1 MKERKQ
7 RMPFSFF
14 FSASI
19 LINMT
24 YHCRVFYDKIKHMNE
39 SRGTL
44 DEGTERGTVML
55 TWENMI
61 ALRMQRQ
68 GLSAHVDK
76 REYKKLYR
84 DLSPGLNLHW
94 HGFGQPP
101 CLVNRTDFDDVAYN
115 GKRQLE
121 RKLVKG
127 RFQNGNIGF
136 IEAEQMEL
144 FACMYQKP
152 YRPNEFTEILL
163 HLIEREGPMNIQLM
177 KEMTGFLVKEI
188 TPALHRLQEAF
199 ILFEDQNDGEWD
211 RAWYQFEE
219 IFPEVDRNRYTRQQA
234 LEYVLPGLFYR
245 FVYLTEE
252 NARHFY
258 GLPKKDVGA
267 VLKKMEA
274 EGKLTAWQDGWL
286 APGDKALLEQNNY
299 QEMSSILAL
308 HRNDPLVRTEEWRLK
323 EIYKGK
329 EKGSEVMQYLLIDGQ
344 IRGAVLGHFRYGP
357 YDLHEIRTELTEE
370 ELQCRREEILE
381 AVQEV
386 NGEREDIG
394 SLLISC
400 RTN

>member
-1 MKERKQ
+1 
-7 RMPFSFF
+7 
-14 FSASI
+14 
-19 LINMT
+19 
-24 YHCRVFYDKIKHMNE
+24 
-39 SRGTL
+39 
-44 DEGTERGTVML
+44 ML

-68 GLSAHVDK
+68 GLSGHVDK

-163 HLIEREGPMNIQLM
+163 RLIEREGPMNIQLM
-177 KEMTGFLVKEI
+177 KEMTGLLVKEI

-211 RAWYQFEE
+211 RDWYQFEE
-219 IFPEVDRNRYTRQQA
+219 IFPEADRKRYTRQQA
-234 LEYVLPGLFYR
+234 LECVLPGLFYR

-252 NARHFY
+252 NVRHFY
-258 GLPKKDVGA
+258 GLPKRDVGA
-267 VLKKMEA
+267 ALKKMEA
-274 EGKLTAWQDGWL
+274 DGKLTVWEGGWIT
-286 APGDKALLEQNNY
+286 PKDKALLEKNDY
-299 QEMSSILAL
+299 EPLCGVMAL
-308 HRNDPLVRTEEWRLK
+308 HRNDPLIRTEEWRLK
-323 EIYKGK
+323 GIYKGK
-329 EKGSEVMQYLLIDGQ
+329 EKGSEVLQYLLVDGQ
-344 IRGAVLGHFRYGP
+344 IHGAVLGHFRFGP
-357 YDLHEIRTELTEE
+357 DDLHEIRTELTEQE
-370 ELQCRREEILE
+370 FQIRRKEILE
-381 AVQEV
+381 AVQMA
-386 NGEREDIG
+386 NGEREDIQNVP
-394 SLLISC
+394 IVY
-400 RTN
+400 RTD